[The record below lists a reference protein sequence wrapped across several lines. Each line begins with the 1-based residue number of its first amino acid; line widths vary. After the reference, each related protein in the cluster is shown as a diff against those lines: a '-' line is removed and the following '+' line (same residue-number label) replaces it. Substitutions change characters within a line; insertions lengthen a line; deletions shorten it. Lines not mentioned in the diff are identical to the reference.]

1 MKAGLTSDKQL
12 VCLGLPVFYLED
24 AMSKGEDN
32 KISNHCDFSGL
43 CSININ
49 LCFRRTRPPLRP
61 SVHE

>member
-12 VCLGLPVFYLED
+12 VCLGLPVFYLEN

-32 KISNHCDFSGL
+32 KISNHCDFSAL

-49 LCFRRTRPPLRP
+49 LRLRRTRSPLRP